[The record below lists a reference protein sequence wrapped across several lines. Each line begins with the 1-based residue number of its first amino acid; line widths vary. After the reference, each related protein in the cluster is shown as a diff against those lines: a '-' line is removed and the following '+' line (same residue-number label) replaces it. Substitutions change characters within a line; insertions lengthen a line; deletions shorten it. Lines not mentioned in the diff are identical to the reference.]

1 MGMNSAVDLASVGRV
16 FGFVAVGDQLWITTA
31 GGEAVVLQR

>member
-1 MGMNSAVDLASVGRV
+1 VGLDSFGTAGIAS
-16 FGFVAVGDQLWITTA
+16 VGDQLWITTA